1 MRSRYLAVLAG
12 AAALVATAAL
22 AGQSSAPGVEKA
34 QMVPPPFG
42 GPRLTLP
49 GAQSCAPEYKKLL
62 KVQAEAMRQLQR
74 LSRGEGD
81 KLCST
86 LESADL
92 QGVDK
97 LIDPKLLEKLL
108 TPDQRDL
115 LDALGIDLSKVNVAK
130 LMQRLGIDP
139 SQIDLRQIR
148 QQCRQGQDGIE
159 RFAASEL
166 ERVEKEIIRCDDRI

>member
-34 QMVPPPFG
+34 QMLP
-42 GPRLTLP
+42 LP
-49 GAQSCAPEYKKLL
+49 GAQSCVPEYKKLL

-97 LIDPKLLEKLL
+97 LIDPKSLEKLL

-115 LDALGIDLSKVNVAK
+115 LDALGID
-130 LMQRLGIDP
+130 
-139 SQIDLRQIR
+139 
-148 QQCRQGQDGIE
+148 
-159 RFAASEL
+159 
-166 ERVEKEIIRCDDRI
+166 